1 MGQLLELLD
10 KQRQKWAK
18 DVLSLTDADK
28 KEIALKRGFDNAMI
42 DFFSFR
48 YHKRSKLIDQS
59 SVELGYC
66 FKEVLSS
73 SHDPVALTYVL
84 FSPSPSV
91 YEDENFLPQIAA
103 KLFDLGREEIKKHR
117 RDQLFWKMRDSL
129 AEAYYFQLDER
140 FAGDKLVYLSIF
152 ERRLSE
158 FPYFHLGYNL
168 FLANKGVS
176 KEILLLPKRYFTA
189 AWEEYYSPKKEEKD
203 G

>member
-73 SHDPVALTYVL
+73 SNDPVALTYVL

-103 KLFDLGREEIKKHR
+103 KLFDLGREEIKKAPQR
-117 RDQLFWKMRDSL
+117 PAVLED
-129 AEAYYFQLDER
+129 AR
-140 FAGDKLVYLSIF
+140 FAG
-152 ERRLSE
+152 R
-158 FPYFHLGYNL
+158 
-168 FLANKGVS
+168 GV
-176 KEILLLPKRYFTA
+176 LLPIGRKVCGR
-189 AWEEYYSPKKEEKD
+189 
-203 G
+203 